1 MANSTRRI
9 DSPLRHYAVLA
20 LLLLGMAALGAQA
33 VRLHV
38 VQKDFL
44 QRQGDARA
52 LRSVDIPA
60 HRGMILDRF
69 GEPLAISTPVASV
82 SADPQEFLRAKSRW
96 PRLAELLGLEYRDL
110 LSMVEARRDSRFVYL
125 KRQVPPERAE
135 RARGLEI
142 PGVSVRREYKRYYPA
157 GEVTGHLLGF
167 TNVDDQG
174 LEGIEAAFDAELA
187 GVPGQQQVLK
197 DRRGR
202 IVQALAME
210 RPPRAGRDLALS
222 LDRRIQYLAYRALQD
237 AVRRHRAEGGS
248 LVLLDVRS
256 GEVLAL
262 VNQPVFNPNNP
273 RRVADHYRNRAIV
286 DSFEPGSTMKPFTVV
301 AALESGRFQPDTPV
315 DTRPGRLKIGA
326 RTIRDTHNYGLIDV
340 ARVIQKSSNVGAGR
354 IALALPAERLWDTLR
369 AVGVGQHTGS
379 DYPAEAAGVL
389 ADYRGWRRIE
399 HVTLSY
405 GYGLSMSTLQLA
417 RAYAVL
423 AADGVRR
430 PVSLRRLEPGQVPAG
445 EQVLDADAV
454 YMVRTMLESVV
465 QPGGTGTRA
474 RVRGYRVAGKTGTV
488 HKLID
493 KHYAKHRYL
502 SVFAGFA
509 PATRPRLAMAV
520 MIDEPKGKD
529 YYGGLVAAPVFRQ
542 VMAGAL
548 RLLDVAPD
556 DPQKLGRFVALGAAP

>member
-1 MANSTRRI
+1 MVISTKRV

-20 LLLLGMAALGAQA
+20 LLLLGMGALGARA
-33 VRLHV
+33 VQLQV
-38 VQKDFL
+38 VEKDFL

-69 GEPLAISTPVASV
+69 GDPLAISTPVASV
-82 SADPQEFLRAKSRW
+82 SADPKELSRARSQW
-96 PRLAELLGLEYRDL
+96 PELARLLGLEYRQL
-110 LSMVEARRDSRFVYL
+110 AAKVEARQDRSFVYIR
-125 KRQVPPERAE
+125 RQVPPDTADRV
-135 RARGLEI
+135 RGLGV
-142 PGVSVRREYKRYYPA
+142 PGVSVRREYKRYYPT

-167 TNVDDQG
+167 TNVDEKG

-187 GVPGQQQVLK
+187 GLPGRQKVLK

-202 IVQALAME
+202 IVQALEME
-210 RPPRAGRDLALS
+210 RLPRAGRDLALS
-222 LDRRIQYLAYRALQD
+222 IDRRIQYMAYRALQD
-237 AVRRHRAEGGS
+237 AVRRHRAESGS
-248 LVLLDVRS
+248 LVVLDVRS

-262 VNQPVFNPNNP
+262 VNQPVFNPNSP
-273 RRVADHYRNRAIV
+273 KRVADHYRNRAVV
-286 DSFEPGSTMKPFTVV
+286 DSFEPGSTMKPFTVL
-301 AALESGRFQPDTPV
+301 AALSSGRFQPDTPV
-315 DTRPGRLKIGA
+315 DTRPGRLRIGA
-326 RTIRDTHNYGLIDV
+326 RTITDTHDYGLIDV
-340 ARVIQKSSNVGAGR
+340 ARVIQKSSNVGATR
-354 IALALPAERLWDTLR
+354 IALALPREDLWGTLR
-369 AVGVGQHTGS
+369 AVGFGTRPGVG
-379 DYPAEAAGVL
+379 YPAETGGVL
-389 ADYRGWRRIE
+389 PDHRHWRRIE
-399 HVTLSY
+399 QATLSY

-430 PVSLRRLEPGQVPAG
+430 PVSLLRLAPEAIPSG
-445 EQVLDADAV
+445 EQVLDSDAV
-454 YMVRTMLESVV
+454 IAVRTMLESVV
-465 QPGGTGTRA
+465 QPGGTATRA

-493 KHYAKHRYL
+493 KRYAKHRYL

-556 DPQKLGRFVALGAAP
+556 DPGELGGYVALGSVP